1 MPDNDMPVDEE
12 HFDSIP
18 WSSLIPQTRDHP
30 WLIYVAA
37 GAIVAVVVGMLAAR
51 SMGNADP
58 VATVVT
64 EITSPPMTAPAP
76 PPSSGLIS
84 EADLRADLPLE
95 PVGAEA
101 AAMRAEWFV
110 TDYFTRDG
118 AGGREAELA
127 GALGRPV
134 PDTNAGAT
142 SYVEWARAWETV
154 PEGDSRY
161 RVSVAFRSITETE
174 SGFARGLV
182 HAAAVRV
189 QVGPNG
195 GTRVVDLPEP
205 IDMPASPTLPAPS
218 HPEPVP
224 EETATRALEQ
234 ASSWGAGEPAT
245 VIEGINHDGRW
256 RVVIEVS
263 DDQGTVWPLVVYLDD
278 QR

>member
-1 MPDNDMPVDEE
+1 MIDKDMPVEEE

-18 WSSLIPQTRDHP
+18 WSSLIPQTQNRP
-30 WLIYVAA
+30 WLVYVAA

-51 SMGNADP
+51 SVGDAGP
-58 VATVVT
+58 VATPVT
-64 EITSPPMTAPAP
+64 EITSPPVTAPAP

-84 EADLRADLPLE
+84 EADLRADLP
-95 PVGAEA
+95 PGIIGADA

-142 SYVEWARAWETV
+142 SYVEWARAWDTV

-161 RVSVAFRSITETE
+161 RVVVAFRSITETE

-189 QVGPNG
+189 QVGSNG

-205 IDMPASPTLPAPS
+205 IAMPASPTLPVPPP
-218 HPEPVP
+218 PEPVP
-224 EETATRALEQ
+224 QEIATTALEQ
-234 ASSWGAGEPAT
+234 AAFWGDDAT
-245 VIEGINHDGRW
+245 VLEGVNDNETW
-256 RVVIEVS
+256 RVTVQIT
-263 DDQGTVWPLVVYLDD
+263 DDQGTPWPMVVWVVTTE
-278 QR
+278 QP